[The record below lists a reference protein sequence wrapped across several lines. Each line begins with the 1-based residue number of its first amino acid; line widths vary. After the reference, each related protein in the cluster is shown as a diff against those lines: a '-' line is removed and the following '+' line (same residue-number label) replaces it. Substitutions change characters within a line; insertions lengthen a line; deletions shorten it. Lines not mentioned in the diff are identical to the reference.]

1 MRLHSVIASLVI
13 ALALIAG
20 RSAAAQDTPKPTDS
34 ALLPGDAVR
43 VLIWREP
50 DLSGEFVINELGVV
64 TFPMLGKRDVT
75 NVPLEGLRE
84 KLIAE
89 YSAQLRNP
97 SITITPLRRIYVLGE
112 VTKPGLYSVDP
123 TITLAGALALAG
135 GATPL
140 GSLDHLRILRDGK
153 LIRKNVSANTS
164 LSTVNIRSADQVF
177 VDRRSWLDRNSTFAA
192 SALLSAATLAIT
204 LLAR

>member
-1 MRLHSVIASLVI
+1 MRRQTAITQLVI
-13 ALALIAG
+13 ALFAAHAATAQV
-20 RSAAAQDTPKPTDS
+20 AAAPMDS
-34 ALLPGDAVR
+34 SLLPGDAVR

-50 DLSGEFVINELGVV
+50 DLSGEFVIDEKGVV

-75 NVPLEGLRE
+75 NIPLSSLRD
-84 KLIAE
+84 KLISE
-89 YSAQLRNP
+89 YSVQLRNP

-112 VTKPGLYSVDP
+112 VSKPGLYSVDP

-135 GATPL
+135 GANPTGNL
-140 GSLDHLRILRDGK
+140 ERLRILRNGSV
-153 LIRKNVSANTS
+153 IRKNVSANTS
-164 LSTVNIRSADQVF
+164 LSAIDIRSADQVF

>member
-1 MRLHSVIASLVI
+1 MRFHPVIAGLVI
-13 ALALIAG
+13 ALFSA
-20 RSAAAQDTPKPTDS
+20 RSANAQPTPKPTDN

-50 DLSGEFVINELGVV
+50 DLSGEFVVNELGVV

-75 NVPLEGLRE
+75 SIPLEGLRE

-89 YSAQLRNP
+89 YSAELRNP

-135 GATPL
+135 GASPL
-140 GSLDHLRILRDGK
+140 GNLDNLRILRDGK

-164 LSTVNIRSADQVF
+164 LSTVDIRSADQVF

-192 SALLSAATLAIT
+192 SALLSAVTLAIT

>member
-1 MRLHSVIASLVI
+1 MQFKSASKVL
-13 ALALIAG
+13 LIAFFLA
-20 RSAAAQDTPKPTDS
+20 RSATAQVASIPMEHT
-34 ALLPGDAVR
+34 LLPGDAVR
-43 VLIWREP
+43 ILIWREP
-50 DLSGEFVINELGVV
+50 DLSGEFVIDEKGVV

-75 NVPLEGLRE
+75 SIPMGDLRD

-89 YSAQLRNP
+89 YSTQLKNP
-97 SITITPLRRIYVLGE
+97 SITITPLRRVYVLGE

-135 GATPL
+135 GATPN
-140 GSLDHLRILRDGK
+140 GSLDHLRILRDGQ

-164 LSTVNIRSADQVF
+164 LSTVNVRSGDQVF
-177 VDRRSWLDRNSTFAA
+177 VERRSWFDRNSTFAA
-192 SALLSAATLAIT
+192 SAVLSAVTLAIT